1 MSADTYDRIQWHR
14 LVHLPA
20 LERCWRGLHHYLLP
34 LIAVSDALC
43 IIVETF
49 DAERVSM
56 VQQEIALGCVEYM
69 YYVFLLGKIGYLES
83 K

>member
-20 LERCWRGLHHYLLP
+20 LERCWCGLHHYLLP
-34 LIAVSDALC
+34 LIAVFDAQC

-49 DAERVSM
+49 DAKGSRWYNRKWPWV
-56 VQQEIALGCVEYM
+56 VYM